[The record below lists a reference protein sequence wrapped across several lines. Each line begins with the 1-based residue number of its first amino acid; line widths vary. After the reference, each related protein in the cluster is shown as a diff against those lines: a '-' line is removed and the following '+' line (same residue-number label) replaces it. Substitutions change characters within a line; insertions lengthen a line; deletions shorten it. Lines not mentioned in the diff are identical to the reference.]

1 MNITNKEQ
9 TPGAKSKFSVNI
21 GLMDTHGHSRP
32 KRISCEMSI
41 FDKQGPFQSK
51 KKLSLLCRA
60 RPTNIWNIKMIYH
73 LFIYF
78 MKSRFMNKK

>member
-32 KRISCEMSI
+32 KRIFMTR
-41 FDKQGPFQSK
+41 QGPFQSR
-51 KKLSLLCRA
+51 KKLSLLC
-60 RPTNIWNIKMIYH
+60 
-73 LFIYF
+73 
-78 MKSRFMNKK
+78 MKTRFVNKIRVV